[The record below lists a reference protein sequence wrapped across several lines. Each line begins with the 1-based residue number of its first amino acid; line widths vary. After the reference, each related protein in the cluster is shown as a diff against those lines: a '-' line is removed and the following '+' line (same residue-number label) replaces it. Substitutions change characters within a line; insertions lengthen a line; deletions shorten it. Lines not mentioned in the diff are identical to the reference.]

1 MSDNKTA
8 IVIQGGRL
16 IDGNGG
22 SPVENATVIIEGNRI
37 KRVASGKVDFPR
49 EARVINAAGK
59 TILPGLIDN
68 HVHYRDFYGEL
79 FLAYGVT
86 TVRDL
91 GNPLDWIL
99 AQRDAVNL
107 GKVAGPRIFCAG
119 GGIYGRGWLAHHVVP
134 ANPEEARQ
142 AIRRFIEQGVDYAKI
157 HLGVPVE
164 IARSA
169 AEEAHKAGL

>member
-1 MSDNKTA
+1 MSDKK
-8 IVIQGGRL
+8 IPLVIQGGRL

-22 SPVENATVIIEGNRI
+22 SPPHNGAVIIEGDRI
-37 KRVASGKVDFPR
+37 KRVASGKVDFPE

-107 GKVAGPRIFCAG
+107 GKVAGPRIFCTG
-119 GGIYGRGWLAHHVVP
+119 GGFYSKATAAHHQVRS
-134 ANPEEARQ
+134 EER
-142 AIRRFIEQGVDYAKI
+142 
-157 HLGVPVE
+157 
-164 IARSA
+164 
-169 AEEAHKAGL
+169 